1 MPRSYLYPFECL
13 PFECLSGREV
23 SPKVPVGAGWF
34 VHEGPS
40 WLARFVCEPERG
52 VKVDSVRVISDRP
65 PPERSESVPCLAF
78 ATILVNPFAS
88 LIALRAAQML
98 TGLPDWAEA

>member
-1 MPRSYLYPFECL
+1 MPRSYLY

-52 VKVDSVRVISDRP
+52 VKVDSVRGDKRP
-65 PPERSESVPCLAF
+65 PPTGTLGERS
-78 ATILVNPFAS
+78 LV
-88 LIALRAAQML
+88 RAHIHEINQ
-98 TGLPDWAEA
+98 